1 MITPAPQNHSHIIE
15 KGVLKN
21 ASEIIYHTGLL
32 KNEVVELSIADVMQN
47 GSIVSTIPPLSDPYP
62 RGYVREPVILSDMA
76 RKLIDEHIKFLQ
88 DSGLSIFFKSP
99 LFPFA
104 TKNKRYDESEL
115 WSHLSSYCIYV
126 RYERHRESGIHS
138 FCWELSKNKVAK
150 QQIID
155 AAHQFSRYSNIERT
169 AKLVDEGISRDP
181 KIYENVYRSCHGA
194 AGKIIGFHEMFPNKV
209 DGYLSEFQRNYD
221 LLLDRDKNTMLN
233 KINKGLGKTNKKLV
247 RHGRSLII
255 EEISEIKIDLKMIK
269 RKKRRKFN

>member
-1 MITPAPQNHSHIIE
+1 MTTTVSQKDLRIIE
-15 KGVLKN
+15 SKILKN
-21 ASEIIYHTGLL
+21 ALEIIYHTGLL
-32 KNEVVELSIADVMQN
+32 KNEVVELIIGDVVQN

-62 RGYVREPVILSDMA
+62 RGYVRAPVILSDMA

-88 DSGLSIFFKSP
+88 ASGFSNFFKSP

-115 WSHLSSYCIYV
+115 WRSLSKYCIYV
-126 RYERHRESGIHS
+126 SYERYRKSGIHYL
-138 FCWELSKNKVAK
+138 CWELSKNGVSK
-150 QQIID
+150 QQIIG

-181 KIYENVYRSCHGA
+181 KAYENVYRSCHGA

-209 DGYLSEFQRNYD
+209 NGYLSEFQRNYD

-233 KINKGLGKTNKKLV
+233 KIVKGLGKTNKKLV

-269 RKKRRKFN
+269 KKRRKFN